1 MTQYH
6 YKKDKFYSA
15 LLLFGLLSLFSCKE
29 NAGDIPVFDIYDGP
43 KATAE
48 NVHVIFSD
56 SGFVRCI
63 MDADTQQQLYNED
76 EVFPDGIDLVFF
88 EGQDIKKS
96 TIRSDSAYYNKIEDQ
111 WTLVGDVVVLNL
123 AKNEKLNTELL
134 YWSEDEE
141 RVWTT
146 AAVKIST
153 PDQILNGVGL
163 DAKDDFSYYE
173 IRNITG
179 VLSVD

>member
-1 MTQYH
+1 MKPSLF
-6 YKKDKFYSA
+6 KKDN
-15 LLLFGLLSLFSCKE
+15 LLFGLLLTGLLSLVSCKE
-29 NAGDIPVFDIYDGP
+29 KADAIPEFNIYEGP

-63 MDADTQQQLYNED
+63 MDADRQQQLYNDD
-76 EVFPDGIDLVFF
+76 EIFPDGIDLVFY
-88 EGQDIKKS
+88 EGQDIKQS
-96 TIRSDSAYYNKIEDQ
+96 TIKSDSAYYNKEEDQ
-111 WTLVGDVVVLNL
+111 WTLVGDVVVVNLN
-123 AKNEKLNTELL
+123 KNERLNTELL
-134 YWSEDEE
+134 YWKEKEE

-146 AAVKIST
+146 DRVAITT
-153 PDQILNGVGL
+153 PDQVLTGTGL